1 MKHIK
6 LFVFYLSLILIIIS
20 IYMTHNYYKYKDF
33 SGYSIKKLR
42 KENIKSGDIFLVAYH
57 KPQNLIG
64 DLLMKVKFNH
74 VSLAVWEKGELYLIE
89 YANYFDKYQGLLK
102 IPYQRW
108 IRFNKNTTI
117 LKNSISST
125 GEEREDNKEERE
137 REDNKEEK
145 EREKKILEYYYQNK
159 DKMSEFKGGWNMSW
173 YRFLYKKNKYQ
184 PLDLSYQTTCT
195 EIMVSMLMDSGI
207 IKKEKALSDYHQS
220 DFIGMSGFTLPDNIS
235 YTQDYLCSL

>member
-1 MKHIK
+1 M
-6 LFVFYLSLILIIIS
+6 V
-20 IYMTHNYYKYKDF
+20 HNYYKYKDF

-74 VSLAVWEKGELYLIE
+74 VSLAVWENGELYLIE

-102 IPYQRW
+102 IPYERW

-117 LKNSISST
+117 LKNSISFSQ
-125 GEEREDNKEERE
+125 NERE
-137 REDNKEEK
+137 R
-145 EREKKILEYYYQNK
+145 KILEYYYQNK
-159 DKMSEFKGGWNMSW
+159 DKMTEFKGGWNMSW

-184 PLDLSYQTTCT
+184 PIDLSYQTTCT
-195 EIMVSMLMDSGI
+195 EIMVSLLGESGI
-207 IKKEKALSDYHQS
+207 VKKEKALSDYHQS
-220 DFIGMSGFTLPDNIS
+220 DFIGMSGFSLPNNVN

>member
-1 MKHIK
+1 MNHIK
-6 LFVFYLSLILIIIS
+6 LFVFYLSLILILVS
-20 IYMTHNYYKYKDF
+20 IYMTRNYYKYKDF
-33 SGYSIKKLR
+33 SGYSIKKLG

-74 VSLAVWEKGELYLIE
+74 VSLAVWENGELYLIE

-117 LKNSISST
+117 LKNSISSSQNER
-125 GEEREDNKEERE
+125 EEREKGEKKRRE
-137 REDNKEEK
+137 REEK
-145 EREKKILEYYYQNK
+145 EIDKKILEYYYQNK

-173 YRFLYKKNKYQ
+173 YRFLYKKNKYR

-195 EIMVSMLMDSGI
+195 EIMVSMLMNSGI
-207 IKKEKALSDYHQS
+207 VKKEKALSDYHQS
-220 DFIGMSGFTLPDNIS
+220 DFIGMSGFSLPNNIK

>member
-1 MKHIK
+1 MNHIK

-20 IYMTHNYYKYKDF
+20 LYMVHNYYKYKDF

-74 VSLAVWEKGELYLIE
+74 VSLAVWENGELYLIE

-102 IPYQRW
+102 IPYERW

-117 LKNSISST
+117 LKNSISSV
-125 GEEREDNKEERE
+125 GEKKRREKEE
-137 REDNKEEK
+137 
-145 EREKKILEYYYQNK
+145 EREKKILEYYYENK
-159 DKMSEFKGGWNMSW
+159 DKMSKFKGGWNMSW

-184 PLDLSYQTTCT
+184 SIDLSYQTTCT
-195 EIMVSMLMDSGI
+195 EIMVSLLGDSGI
-207 IKKEKALSDYHQS
+207 VKKEKALSDYHQS
-220 DFIGMSGFTLPDNIS
+220 DFIGMSGFSLPNNIS

>member
-1 MKHIK
+1 MNHIK

-20 IYMTHNYYKYKDF
+20 IYMVHNYYKYKDF

-74 VSLAVWEKGELYLIE
+74 VSLAVWENGELYLIE

-102 IPYQRW
+102 IPYERW
-108 IRFNKNTTI
+108 IKFNKNTTI
-117 LKNSISST
+117 LKNSISSV
-125 GEEREDNKEERE
+125 GEKKRR
-137 REDNKEEK
+137 

-159 DKMSEFKGGWNMSW
+159 DKMTEFKGGWNMSW
-173 YRFLYKKNKYQ
+173 YRFLYKKNKYR
-184 PLDLSYQTTCT
+184 PLDLNYQTTCT
-195 EIMVSMLMDSGI
+195 EIMVSMLMNSGI
-207 IKKEKALSDYHQS
+207 VKKEKALSDYHQS
-220 DFIGMSGFTLPDNIS
+220 DFIGMSGFSLTDNIN
-235 YTQDYLCSL
+235 YIQDYLCSL

>member
-1 MKHIK
+1 
-6 LFVFYLSLILIIIS
+6 
-20 IYMTHNYYKYKDF
+20 MTHNYYKYKDF

-74 VSLAVWEKGELYLIE
+74 VSLAVWENRELYLIE

-102 IPYQRW
+102 IPYERW
-108 IRFNKNTTI
+108 IKFNKNTTI
-117 LKNSISST
+117 LKNSISSV
-125 GEEREDNKEERE
+125 GEKKRREKEE
-137 REDNKEEK
+137 

-159 DKMSEFKGGWNMSW
+159 DKMTEFKGGWNMSW
-173 YRFLYKKNKYQ
+173 YRFLYKKNKYR
-184 PLDLSYQTTCT
+184 PLDLNYQTTCT
-195 EIMVSMLMDSGI
+195 EIMVSMLINSGI
-207 IKKEKALSDYHQS
+207 VKKEKALSDYHQS
-220 DFIGMSGFTLPDNIS
+220 DFIGMSGFSLPNNVS

>member
-1 MKHIK
+1 MNHIK
-6 LFVFYLSLILIIIS
+6 LFVFYLSLILILVS
-20 IYMTHNYYKYKDF
+20 TYMIHNYYKYKDF
-33 SGYSIKKLR
+33 SGYSIKKLH
-42 KENIKSGDIFLVAYH
+42 KENIRSGDIFLVAYH

-74 VSLAVWEKGELYLIE
+74 VSLAVWENGELYLIE

-102 IPYQRW
+102 IPYERW

-117 LKNSISST
+117 LKNSISLSSSPSV
-125 GEEREDNKEERE
+125 N
-137 REDNKEEK
+137 K
-145 EREKKILEYYYQNK
+145 EREEKILEYYYQNK

-195 EIMVSMLMDSGI
+195 EIMVSILMDSGI

-220 DFIGMSGFTLPDNIS
+220 DFIGMSGFSLPDNIS

>member
-1 MKHIK
+1 MNHIK
-6 LFVFYLSLILIIIS
+6 LFVFYLLLILILVS
-20 IYMTHNYYKYKDF
+20 IYMVHNYYKYKDF
-33 SGYSIKKLR
+33 SGYSIKKLH

-117 LKNSISST
+117 LKNSISCV
-125 GEEREDNKEERE
+125 GEEKRREEI
-137 REDNKEEK
+137 
-145 EREKKILEYYYQNK
+145 EKKILEYYYQNK
-159 DKMSEFKGGWNMSW
+159 DIMLEFKGGWNMSW

-195 EIMVSMLMDSGI
+195 EIMVSLLGDSGI
-207 IKKEKALSDYHQS
+207 VKKEKALSDYHQS
-220 DFIGMSGFTLPDNIS
+220 DFIGMSGFSLTNDII